1 MNTDIDA
8 EEIVRVNNWNEI
20 YYEVEKYKNSL

>member
-20 YYEVEKYKNSL
+20 YDEVEKYKNSL